1 MALKSQEQK
10 ALLAM
15 MNCRTLNS
23 YVSSVLMG
31 WIKQCDLSASIPRVF
46 GSLVESKEASAAGT
60 SSFGMSGTNAHM
72 LISVAFTPNESIVK
86 SCPWSKRRLDFFH
99 ARLILSSTI
108 NITTNKLIIY
118 SNKVNQSLKQ
128 YTMFDEQV
136 MARTTTIPYHC

>member
-23 YVSSVLMG
+23 YVSSALMG
-31 WIKQCDLSASIPRVF
+31 WNKQSDISASIPRVF

-86 SCPWSKRRLDFFH
+86 SCSWSKRRLEFFH
-99 ARLILSSTI
+99 AHLILSSTI
-108 NITTNKLIIY
+108 NITTNKLI
-118 SNKVNQSLKQ
+118 NQREVNQSLKQ